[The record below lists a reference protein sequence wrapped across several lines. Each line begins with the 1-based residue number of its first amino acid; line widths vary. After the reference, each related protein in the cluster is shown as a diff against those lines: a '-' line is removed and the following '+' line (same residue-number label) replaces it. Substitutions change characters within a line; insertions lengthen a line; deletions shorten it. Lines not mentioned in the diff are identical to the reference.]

1 MTGKAL
7 DRLLERWRA
16 MWRDQPA
23 PALLDDAWEDQVMAA
38 VLAQRRTPVRA
49 GLLDRLEDLA
59 WAAWTAGATAA
70 GLGLW
75 VALRLPVVGM
85 ALDRLSILR
94 TFYSFSPLF

>member
-1 MTGKAL
+1 MTGKTL

-16 MWRDQPA
+16 LWTDLPA
-23 PALLDDAWEDQVMAA
+23 PSLLDSAWEDQVMAA
-38 VLAQRRTPVRA
+38 VLALRRTPART

-70 GLGLW
+70 GLGLLA
-75 VALRLPVVGM
+75 ALRLPLVGM